1 MPILKAVGIT
11 KEFPG
16 VKALRNVN
24 FEVEAGEVH
33 GLIGENGAGKSTLVK
48 ILTGVYK
55 QDSGQI
61 LLNGENVNIDNPH
74 IAFEYGI
81 SVIHQELNL
90 LRDLNVTTNVLL
102 GGYFPKKGPFIDW
115 KKANNEV
122 QSYVNLVD
130 DSISSKSIIRNM
142 SISKAQLIEIS
153 KSFSRNAKIVF
164 MDEPTSSL
172 SNTEQE
178 KLFKVIEEM
187 KKKGVAVIYISHRLE
202 EIMNICDRITVLRDG
217 QYIDTLKVED
227 TNIDHLVSLMVG
239 REVED
244 RYPKV
249 YNQIGEK
256 MLEVKNLNI
265 HNTLHNISFNVRK
278 GEILGLYGLVGAGRT
293 ELARAIFGVDKIDS
307 GEIFINSKKVKVNS
321 VADAVDNGI
330 ALLTEDRKYQG
341 LQMEMSVEENITIP
355 CINCNSV
362 KKDYFK
368 GIFINRKA
376 TKRNTQEYIDLL
388 KIRTP
393 SINQKVK
400 FLSGGNQQKVVLAKW
415 LSTNPKIIIFDEP
428 TRGIDVGTKVD
439 IYLLMQQLAKEG
451 AAIVMISSELPEVM
465 GISDRIIVM
474 REGNIVAEF
483 NRDEATEE
491 KIGRCCSLE
500 VNA

>member
-90 LRDLNVTTNVLL
+90 LRYLNVTTNVLL
-102 GGYFPKKGPFIDW
+102 GGYFPKKGPFVDW

-307 GEIFINSKKVKVNS
+307 GEIFINSKK
-321 VADAVDNGI
+321 G
-330 ALLTEDRKYQG
+330 
-341 LQMEMSVEENITIP
+341 
-355 CINCNSV
+355 
-362 KKDYFK
+362 
-368 GIFINRKA
+368 
-376 TKRNTQEYIDLL
+376 
-388 KIRTP
+388 
-393 SINQKVK
+393 
-400 FLSGGNQQKVVLAKW
+400 
-415 LSTNPKIIIFDEP
+415 
-428 TRGIDVGTKVD
+428 
-439 IYLLMQQLAKEG
+439 
-451 AAIVMISSELPEVM
+451 
-465 GISDRIIVM
+465 
-474 REGNIVAEF
+474 
-483 NRDEATEE
+483 
-491 KIGRCCSLE
+491 
-500 VNA
+500 

>member
-61 LLNGENVNIDNPH
+61 LLNGENVNIDN
-74 IAFEYGI
+74 
-81 SVIHQELNL
+81 
-90 LRDLNVTTNVLL
+90 
-102 GGYFPKKGPFIDW
+102 
-115 KKANNEV
+115 
-122 QSYVNLVD
+122 
-130 DSISSKSIIRNM
+130 
-142 SISKAQLIEIS
+142 
-153 KSFSRNAKIVF
+153 
-164 MDEPTSSL
+164 L

-265 HNTLHNISFNVRK
+265 HNTLQR
-278 GEILGLYGLVGAGRT
+278 
-293 ELARAIFGVDKIDS
+293 
-307 GEIFINSKKVKVNS
+307 
-321 VADAVDNGI
+321 
-330 ALLTEDRKYQG
+330 
-341 LQMEMSVEENITIP
+341 
-355 CINCNSV
+355 
-362 KKDYFK
+362 
-368 GIFINRKA
+368 
-376 TKRNTQEYIDLL
+376 
-388 KIRTP
+388 
-393 SINQKVK
+393 
-400 FLSGGNQQKVVLAKW
+400 
-415 LSTNPKIIIFDEP
+415 
-428 TRGIDVGTKVD
+428 
-439 IYLLMQQLAKEG
+439 
-451 AAIVMISSELPEVM
+451 
-465 GISDRIIVM
+465 
-474 REGNIVAEF
+474 
-483 NRDEATEE
+483 
-491 KIGRCCSLE
+491 
-500 VNA
+500 

>member
-307 GEIFINSKKVKVNS
+307 GEIFINSKK
-321 VADAVDNGI
+321 G
-330 ALLTEDRKYQG
+330 
-341 LQMEMSVEENITIP
+341 
-355 CINCNSV
+355 
-362 KKDYFK
+362 
-368 GIFINRKA
+368 
-376 TKRNTQEYIDLL
+376 
-388 KIRTP
+388 
-393 SINQKVK
+393 
-400 FLSGGNQQKVVLAKW
+400 
-415 LSTNPKIIIFDEP
+415 
-428 TRGIDVGTKVD
+428 
-439 IYLLMQQLAKEG
+439 
-451 AAIVMISSELPEVM
+451 
-465 GISDRIIVM
+465 
-474 REGNIVAEF
+474 
-483 NRDEATEE
+483 
-491 KIGRCCSLE
+491 
-500 VNA
+500 

>member
-90 LRDLNVTTNVLL
+90 LRYLNVTTNVLL

-307 GEIFINSKKVKVNS
+307 GEIFINSKK
-321 VADAVDNGI
+321 G
-330 ALLTEDRKYQG
+330 
-341 LQMEMSVEENITIP
+341 
-355 CINCNSV
+355 
-362 KKDYFK
+362 
-368 GIFINRKA
+368 
-376 TKRNTQEYIDLL
+376 
-388 KIRTP
+388 
-393 SINQKVK
+393 
-400 FLSGGNQQKVVLAKW
+400 
-415 LSTNPKIIIFDEP
+415 
-428 TRGIDVGTKVD
+428 
-439 IYLLMQQLAKEG
+439 
-451 AAIVMISSELPEVM
+451 
-465 GISDRIIVM
+465 
-474 REGNIVAEF
+474 
-483 NRDEATEE
+483 
-491 KIGRCCSLE
+491 
-500 VNA
+500 

>member
-187 KKKGVAVIYISHRLE
+187 KKKE
-202 EIMNICDRITVLRDG
+202 
-217 QYIDTLKVED
+217 
-227 TNIDHLVSLMVG
+227 
-239 REVED
+239 
-244 RYPKV
+244 
-249 YNQIGEK
+249 
-256 MLEVKNLNI
+256 
-265 HNTLHNISFNVRK
+265 
-278 GEILGLYGLVGAGRT
+278 
-293 ELARAIFGVDKIDS
+293 
-307 GEIFINSKKVKVNS
+307 
-321 VADAVDNGI
+321 
-330 ALLTEDRKYQG
+330 
-341 LQMEMSVEENITIP
+341 
-355 CINCNSV
+355 
-362 KKDYFK
+362 
-368 GIFINRKA
+368 
-376 TKRNTQEYIDLL
+376 
-388 KIRTP
+388 
-393 SINQKVK
+393 
-400 FLSGGNQQKVVLAKW
+400 
-415 LSTNPKIIIFDEP
+415 
-428 TRGIDVGTKVD
+428 
-439 IYLLMQQLAKEG
+439 
-451 AAIVMISSELPEVM
+451 
-465 GISDRIIVM
+465 
-474 REGNIVAEF
+474 
-483 NRDEATEE
+483 
-491 KIGRCCSLE
+491 
-500 VNA
+500 

>member
-278 GEILGLYGLVGAGRT
+278 GELLGLYGLVGAGRT

-307 GEIFINSKKVKVNS
+307 GEIFINSKK
-321 VADAVDNGI
+321 G
-330 ALLTEDRKYQG
+330 
-341 LQMEMSVEENITIP
+341 
-355 CINCNSV
+355 
-362 KKDYFK
+362 
-368 GIFINRKA
+368 
-376 TKRNTQEYIDLL
+376 
-388 KIRTP
+388 
-393 SINQKVK
+393 
-400 FLSGGNQQKVVLAKW
+400 
-415 LSTNPKIIIFDEP
+415 
-428 TRGIDVGTKVD
+428 
-439 IYLLMQQLAKEG
+439 
-451 AAIVMISSELPEVM
+451 
-465 GISDRIIVM
+465 
-474 REGNIVAEF
+474 
-483 NRDEATEE
+483 
-491 KIGRCCSLE
+491 
-500 VNA
+500 